1 VVSFRNDTMLVGRD
15 VRRPPVERRSAVL
28 IRDGG
33 REVSGTAL
41 VFHDITER
49 RRTEEALRV
58 SNRFLEIANR
68 QTEMLPLLEEF
79 VAEVESFT
87 GCAAVGLRVLDD
99 EGNIPYQ
106 VYQGFSQTFH
116 ESESPLSIKSDQGM
130 CINIIKG
137 TTDPRLPFY
146 TPGGSFYMNGT
157 TRFLATVSE
166 EEKGETRNVCN
177 QVGYESVALVPIR
190 LGERILGLIHLAD
203 PRENMVP
210 LETVEVLEG
219 AAMQLGMAIQR
230 VRAEEA
236 LREERDRA
244 QQYLDIAGVIFLAID
259 AKEQIALINQ
269 KGCEVLGYEQE
280 EIIGQSWFGNF
291 LPVSM
296 RDEVRTVFRRL
307 MAGEIEP
314 VEYYENSVLTRS
326 GEERIIAWHNTI
338 LRDNGKVF
346 GTLSS
351 GEDITER
358 RRAEKELRQSFERLG
373 RSLEGVITAL
383 VSAIEMRDPY
393 TAGHQRRVTQLACAI
408 AREMNLS
415 GEEIEAIR
423 MAGLIHDVGKISIP
437 SEILSK
443 PSRLSDIE
451 WGMIQAHSQV
461 GYDLLKVVEFPWPVA
476 QIVLQHHER
485 VNGSGYPQGLSAE
498 EIMLEARVL
507 AVADVVEAMA
517 SHRPYRPARGVDT
530 ALEEISQ
537 NRGILY
543 DPEVVDACLKLFA
556 EKGFEF
562 G

>member
-1 VVSFRNDTMLVGRD
+1 VSFRNDTMLVGRD

-373 RSLEGVITAL
+373 RSLEGVITAV